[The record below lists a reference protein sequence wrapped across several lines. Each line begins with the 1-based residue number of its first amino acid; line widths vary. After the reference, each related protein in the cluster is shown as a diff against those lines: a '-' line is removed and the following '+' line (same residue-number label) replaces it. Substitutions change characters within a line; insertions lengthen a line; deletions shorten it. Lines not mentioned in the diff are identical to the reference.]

1 MASPARSDHLL
12 LLSDGAQAGAPPPS
26 DLFTATELAAAQQL
40 VQLSESS
47 ADFSSCSS
55 SSSSTRSLNTR
66 PPPEAILMEAEEDEE
81 EEETGPWRRT
91 KRYRPIA
98 DLYALS
104 KPIGLCAEAGRAKS
118 FTQQLLGQQT
128 RQDLISHHVHGPAA
142 TFLYD
147 SHHERGNYEIKIP
160 PPPGVGI
167 LLQRRLDPAAFVFL
181 GTLLAG
187 TDQSLGQAL
196 GQDDSVFQG
205 RAAALAEVGRHGME
219 RVAGHADVSPADVP
233 PQQVERRP
241 VSQGGGRDAA
251 QLAPLDDVYN
261 FFRHLRGLH
270 LAEHELPDPCS
281 IFSHFFVCPTRERK
295 NKEHA

>member
-12 LLSDGAQAGAPPPS
+12 LLSDGAQAVATPPS

-47 ADFSSCSS
+47 ADSSSCSS

-66 PPPEAILMEAEEDEE
+66 AVLLEAEEDE

-104 KPIGLCAEAGRAKS
+104 KPISLCAEAGRAKS

-128 RQDLISHHVHGPAA
+128 RQNLISHHVHDPVA
-142 TFLYD
+142 TFLYE
-147 SHHERGNYEIKIP
+147 SHHERGNDEIKIP

-167 LLQRRLDPAAFVFL
+167 LLQRRLDPAAFVFF

-219 RVAGHADVSPADVP
+219 RVAGHTDVSPTDVP

-241 VSQGGGRDAA
+241 VSQGGRRDAA
-251 QLAPLDDVYN
+251 QLAPLDDV
-261 FFRHLRGLH
+261 
-270 LAEHELPDPCS
+270 
-281 IFSHFFVCPTRERK
+281 
-295 NKEHA
+295 